1 MAKTVSKTRK
11 TRSVASASAPRGFA
25 LTPGWAAA
33 LLALLTIL
41 LFHQVALEGQTFN
54 APDAT
59 APVGFVRMGEQSLY
73 QQHDYP
79 LWNPYVFLGM
89 PSFASGAYNPLI
101 YPPDW
106 PLALVAKVVPLPEL
120 TWLLLY
126 YFLGAFFFFL
136 MAREWGA
143 RPEGALLG
151 AVAYMFAPNL
161 VAVGSHGHGSQLVN
175 SAYIP
180 LLLWLAARW
189 MRRGGLHHL
198 GWLALA
204 GGFQMLRGHAQIAF
218 YTWLAVGLYVLVD
231 LIAGFTSKPAEADAP
246 ATPMSTRLMR
256 AAAVAGAMGLAFAIA
271 GFYNIPLRDY
281 AQYSIRGGGADGG
294 VGMDYATAWSLSGR
308 ELPTIVIPGAVG
320 FGGATYWGT
329 MPFTDY
335 PNAYVGLITVALALL
350 GFLTW
355 SRSRVF
361 ALALGVAAL
370 AISFGKHL
378 PLYGFLYAHLPLFNK
393 FRVPVMILVLFQLSA
408 ALGLAW
414 GWSAVL
420 EASATNPPASRVSR
434 ALLLVGAAVLLLLLA
449 GGMGQGAWRS
459 GYEQA
464 VHAARP
470 DLPPQAAEIA
480 FRGFIADLI
489 RVSLLGLAALVVGW
503 LALRRTLPAALASAL
518 VLALLLFEL
527 WPVSAQV
534 VAPVIGPR
542 VPHVLDQ
549 GRDDVVEFLEKAGPP
564 GTFRIWPIADIQ
576 SNRFAGFGIA
586 SVGGYHAA
594 KPRLYQDLVEAVVI
608 PSPSAP
614 TAFSLS
620 WMRLLNIRYIVSPQP
635 LNVPWLRS
643 VYQGSAIVFEN
654 ATALPRVTVIG
665 AYRVAPS
672 ARAVMDS
679 INTDHFDVGR
689 MTWLDTDPHLTLG
702 GSAVDS
708 ARAAIAE
715 YRLNRVAI
723 DVDTPAPAIV
733 RLADLW
739 YPDWVVTVDGKRAPV
754 IKADYLLRAVAVPAG
769 RHRVEF
775 RFESKAVRTG
785 LLLSALGIAVSIAL
799 LLAGVIARRRA
810 APRAEAA

>member
-1 MAKTVSKTRK
+1 MAKNVTRARK
-11 TRSVASASAPRGFA
+11 TRPAPRP
-25 LTPGWAAA
+25 LTLSTRWAAV
-33 LLALLTIL
+33 LLALLTIV
-41 LFHQVALEGQTFN
+41 LFHQVALEGQTFV

-106 PLALVAKVVPLPEL
+106 PLALVAKVIPLPEL

-136 MAREWGA
+136 LAREWGA

-151 AVAYMFAPNL
+151 GVAFMFAPNL

-180 LLLWLAARW
+180 LFLWLAARW
-189 MRRGGLHHL
+189 MRRGGLQDL

-218 YTWLAVGLYVLVD
+218 YSWLAVGLYVLIE
-231 LIAGFTSKPAEADAP
+231 LIAGMRAQPVEGEPGIAVG
-246 ATPMSTRLMR
+246 TRLAR
-256 AAAVAGAMGLAFAIA
+256 AAAVAGAMAVAFAIA
-271 GFYNIPLRDY
+271 GFYNVPLRDY

-294 VGMDYATAWSLSGR
+294 VGMDYATAWSLAGR

-320 FGGATYWGT
+320 FGGPTYWGT

-335 PNAYVGLITVALALL
+335 PNAYVGMITIAFALL

-361 ALALGVAAL
+361 AVALALMAL
-370 AISFGKHL
+370 GISFGKHA
-378 PLYGFLYAHLPLFNK
+378 PLYGFLYEHLPLFNK
-393 FRVPVMILVLFQLSA
+393 FRVPVMILVLFQVSA

-420 EASATNPPASRVSR
+420 EAAGESPPPRRLSR
-434 ALLLVGAAVLLLLLA
+434 ALLVIGAVLLGVLLVF
-449 GGMGQGAWRS
+449 GMGQSAWRS

-470 DLPPQAAEIA
+470 DLAPQAAEIA
-480 FRGFIADLI
+480 FRGYVGDLI
-489 RVSLLGLAALVVGW
+489 RVSLLGLIALAVGW
-503 LALRRTLPAALASAL
+503 LAMRRTLPAVIASWIALG
-518 VLALLLFEL
+518 LLLFEL

-534 VAPVIGPR
+534 VAPVVGPR
-542 VPHVLDQ
+542 VPRVLEQ

-564 GTFRIWPIADIQ
+564 GSFRIWPIAEIQ
-576 SNRFAGFGIA
+576 SNRFAGFGVA
-586 SVGGYHAA
+586 SIGGYHAA
-594 KPRLYQDLVEAVVI
+594 KPRLYQDLVEAVVV
-608 PSPSAP
+608 PSPQAP
-614 TAFSLS
+614 TAFILS
-620 WMRLLNIRYIVSPQP
+620 WMRLLNIRYVVTPQP
-635 LNVPWLRS
+635 LEVPFLHK
-643 VYQGSAIVFEN
+643 VYQGSAIVLESSI
-654 ATALPRVTVIG
+654 ALPRATVLG
-665 AYRVAPS
+665 SYRVAPN
-672 ARAVMDS
+672 ARAVFDS
-679 INTDHFDVGR
+679 ITAERADVGR
-689 MTWLDTDPHLTLG
+689 VTWLESDPHLTLG

-708 ARAAIAE
+708 ARATITD
-715 YRLNRVAI
+715 YRLNRVTI
-723 DVDTPAPAIV
+723 EVDTPAPAIV

-739 YPDWVVTVDGKRAPV
+739 YPDWVASVDGQRAP
-754 IKADYLLRAVAVPAG
+754 ILKADYLLRAVAVPAG
-769 RHRVEF
+769 KHRVEF

-785 LLLSALGIAVSIAL
+785 LTLSIVGLAIAAGLLVAGGFLG
-799 LLAGVIARRRA
+799 RRRGA
-810 APRAEAA
+810 TPEPEAA